1 MAKKTIPTPREYT
14 MPNDYQQGGF
24 ATYNPQTDRMENAQL
39 IGEDILR
46 LKAKRAGIQ
55 KELDDLKVK
64 RHEFNLLDVNVPEKT
79 EDDNDDIQAQ
89 QFRAGAEALMEYD
102 PGTAQGWLLRSDE
115 IEARK
120 QARAEQRAAGTS
132 PTAIRQQLRMARDR
146 AYESYK
152 NDKLDDR
159 VRENSRKEMLLLTAE
174 MAKPNPSDVEVY
186 AKIDALYTGK
196 PVPGNDGTTTDEKT
210 QGSYEGLSEEISN
223 TLGAIKYKGKDLDDA
238 QQKLLQKIN
247 NSGLSQTEIDRLKSE
262 LTLAVS
268 NKGNAPKPTDVRAD
282 AQKAFNNIKVVAP
295 TIVKQADALKTR
307 VDGINATL
315 ANFTTNPGQSYYMGL
330 KKQLG
335 DAIGGPDFA
344 GLTSFGLVD
353 GLISKAKVFANASP
367 VSEEQAKR
375 EVQGFISSVNA
386 SVREHNKSAETLIRN
401 SKETNQDGIQLFRD
415 NYTLKE
421 LVMPA
426 GKSSGYHTVPVP
438 TARVKKGT
446 VRSIT
451 KDGVKRSYK
460 AKRDLNADEAKKLSN
475 YDEVK

>member
-24 ATYNPQTDRMENAQL
+24 ATYNPQADRMENAQL

-46 LKAKRAGIQ
+46 LKAKREQVQ

-64 RHEFNLLDVNVPEKT
+64 RQNFDILSVNVPEKT
-79 EDDNDDIQAQ
+79 EDDNDNIQAQ
-89 QFRAGAEALMEYD
+89 QFLTGAEALMEYD

-152 NDKLDDR
+152 NDKLSDN
-159 VRENSRKEMLLLTAE
+159 VREISRQEMLLLTAE

-196 PVPGNDGTTTDEKT
+196 PVPHNGGDEKA
-210 QGSYEGLSEEISN
+210 QSYGGLSSEISN
-223 TLGAIKYKGKDLDDA
+223 TIGAIKYKGKDLDDA

-247 NSGLSQTEIDRLKSE
+247 ASGLSQSDIDRLKSE
-262 LTLAVS
+262 LELAVS

-282 AQKAFNNIKVVAP
+282 AQKAFSNIKAVAP

-335 DAIGGPDFA
+335 DAIGGADFA

-353 GLISKAKVFANASP
+353 GLISKAKAFANASP

-421 LVMPA
+421 LAMPA

-438 TARVKKGT
+438 TAVVKKGT
-446 VRSIT
+446 VRYIT